1 MHMELR
7 ERIAARRHFFF
18 AALII
23 LSLLGLVGG
32 GARADTRNE
41 GVASLGP
48 SAQFAIGDFDGDL
61 RPDLASIQAGQS
73 GFSRTDYWIQLQLS
87 AVGRQF
93 IRVVGPNGGLAIE
106 ARDVNGDRAIDLVLV
121 SAWHRQPVAILL
133 NDGHGGF
140 SRVEPGA
147 FPEAFGEPAAD
158 WAVVLGVAS
167 DAVGVAPQ
175 SRAGICADTRAG
187 PRAGRHA
194 DSIPRLS
201 AGFLLDAF
209 VVSHAG
215 RAPPL

>member
-1 MHMELR
+1 MREQGPIIVPLDGSELA
-7 ERIAARRHFFF
+7 ETALPY
-18 AALII
+18 AAL
-23 LSLLGLVGG
+23 L
-32 GARADTRNE
+32 AA
-41 GVASLGP
+41 A
-48 SAQFAIGDFDGDL
+48 L
-61 RPDLASIQAGQS
+61 R
-73 GFSRTDYWIQLQLS
+73 TH
-87 AVGRQF
+87 
-93 IRVVGPNGGLAIE
+93 
-106 ARDVNGDRAIDLVLV
+106 LVLV
-121 SAWHRQPVAILL
+121 TVWHRQPVAILL

-147 FPEAFGEPAAD
+147 FPEAFGEPGAD